1 MTILTV
7 ILAILAFGCLVIVH
21 EFGHFMAA
29 KAAGVHVLE
38 FWVGMGPS
46 FAHKKIGETNFKLC
60 ILPFGGACVME
71 GEDTEQDQ
79 PGTLAGAPIG
89 WRALILAAGA
99 LMNFLLGFLIVL
111 ILVLPQTEGTEPV
124 IQGFADGFPS
134 QGESMLM
141 KGDRILSIDGY
152 RVLLTSDVTTGLSL
166 GTDTSYDIVVQRNGE
181 KKELHDVKLEPAEYD
196 GVQRYGVDFTVKQ
209 LTVVD
214 KVKNAVYRSYDY
226 ARLAWISLK
235 QLVSGQVGID
245 QMSGPV
251 GVTDVLVQTAQSSMT
266 SFFLLIA
273 FISINLG
280 VMNLLP
286 LPALDGGRLLFVLI
300 ELIARRPVPRKYEG
314 YIHFGG
320 FAILMLLMV
329 YVTWQD
335 ILRLLGAA

>member
-46 FAHKKIGETNFKLC
+46 FAHKKIGETDFKLC

-152 RVLLTSDVTTGLSL
+152 RVKS
-166 GTDTSYDIVVQRNGE
+166 
-181 KKELHDVKLEPAEYD
+181 K
-196 GVQRYGVDFTVKQ
+196 
-209 LTVVD
+209 
-214 KVKNAVYRSYDY
+214 
-226 ARLAWISLK
+226 
-235 QLVSGQVGID
+235 
-245 QMSGPV
+245 
-251 GVTDVLVQTAQSSMT
+251 SSTM
-266 SFFLLIA
+266 
-273 FISINLG
+273 
-280 VMNLLP
+280 
-286 LPALDGGRLLFVLI
+286 
-300 ELIARRPVPRKYEG
+300 
-314 YIHFGG
+314 
-320 FAILMLLMV
+320 
-329 YVTWQD
+329 
-335 ILRLLGAA
+335 